1 MPTGIQT
8 PQNILSTFTPFGPA
22 ILSTYSPQKQASLAS
37 ARSSVQESVN
47 PVPYPESAAQ
57 WLLSLL
63 DLLAG
68 IVNWNEDLNRVV
80 VTETEY
86 QQLSAVLDDLIYGVG
101 ENENHPLSAAMTLVG
116 ILIKTYEDEHFPK
129 LTDLFPELAED
140 MPVEAASKSTDSVAT
155 ISGQIDTDFV
165 IVFFSIGCLL
175 WKGGKTEKA
184 ISAYDLAIRINPDYA
199 SVHASRGEAKSGLND
214 LIGARMDLQNALK
227 LAKKHGEEDFSVVI
241 DERLQELDVVEAA
254 VAYFSEPRFAK
265 FSILRECRIQM
276 GTVNS
281 RADIVLRDA
290 EGNFVTI
297 VECKLLRGSDSG
309 DYGHEPLKSFLC
321 ATDALFGIFASS
333 TSKDSWIFYQN
344 LRHNRFQKIE
354 RYDFEKQVV
363 K

>member
-1 MPTGIQT
+1 M
-8 PQNILSTFTPFGPA
+8 
-22 ILSTYSPQKQASLAS
+22 
-37 ARSSVQESVN
+37 
-47 PVPYPESAAQ
+47 
-57 WLLSLL
+57 
-63 DLLAG
+63 
-68 IVNWNEDLNRVV
+68 
-80 VTETEY
+80 
-86 QQLSAVLDDLIYGVG
+86 LDDLIYGVG
-101 ENENHPLSAAMTLVG
+101 EDENHPLSAVMTLVG
-116 ILIKTYEDEHFPK
+116 ILIKVYEDEHFPK
-129 LTDLFPELAED
+129 LVDLFPELAED
-140 MPVEAASKSTDSVAT
+140 VSVEADGESRNAAT
-155 ISGQIDTDFV
+155 TITGQIETDFF
-165 IVFFSIGCLL
+165 IAFFLIGCLL
-175 WKGGKTEKA
+175 WKVGKTEKA
-184 ISAYDLAIRINPDYA
+184 ISAYDLAIRINPDCA

-254 VAYFSEPRFAK
+254 VAYFSAPRFAK